1 MLCIFQCN
9 TIYPVPIPPVTMSSS
24 DFSPFSVIM
33 FFFSSLMHYNILI
46 FFALLLFLFIY
57 FFFLFWNFDA
67 VRVLMIWRKGW
78 RPLEILRPVAIEV
91 NSALSDLVTRNTA
104 SIVKV
109 VQNQIPLCLTLAIE
123 PWSLCQE
130 LLAMQSCVSKWF
142 KMMIFFLLFFPQT
155 KQYLKVILLN
165 FLDTLLIC
173 EIRRQINITFC

>member
-33 FFFSSLMHYNILI
+33 FFFSSLMHYNILF

-109 VQNQIPLCLTLAIE
+109 VQTRFPYA
-123 PWSLCQE
+123 W
-130 LLAMQSCVSKWF
+130 LLLLNHGVCVKNFWPCKVVSPNDSRWWYSF
-142 KMMIFFLLFFPQT
+142 YCFFP
-155 KQYLKVILLN
+155 KQN
-165 FLDTLLIC
+165 NT
-173 EIRRQINITFC
+173 